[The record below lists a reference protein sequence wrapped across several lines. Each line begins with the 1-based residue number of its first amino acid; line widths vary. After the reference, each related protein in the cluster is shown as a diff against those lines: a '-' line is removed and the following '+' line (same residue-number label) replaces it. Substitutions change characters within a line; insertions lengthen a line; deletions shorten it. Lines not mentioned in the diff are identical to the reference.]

1 MNIPEVRAMVIGL
14 SALINADDTAAIDS
28 TITNHAIPRIRMVLL
43 TATDSAGEH
52 IFWGGNLGD
61 LAQTN
66 ADEAEALVDAVLE
79 EPSVALGLKRIAAAF
94 AANWLLLSQ
103 VGIIESQ
110 QKIAYALEKQAL
122 ADLDRLVKSPIL
134 KNSISSAST
143 KLSASS
149 VSASFVIANDINP
162 STLST
167 SSPTATATT
176 TKTGTQYNGAQLP
189 YPSATKAGKVKLWVN
204 GSSLEIDVNA
214 GDTPA
219 VVATKIKS
227 AFDTAAATIT
237 STNNPFNANL
247 APDEIRQTKGYRYIP
262 YSLPVVGTLPPE
274 NFSYDYDSVKITI
287 LPHNYDFVMDTAV
300 ITIFFQH
307 QDETGAWNPGIKGLI
322 YGVTSGSL
330 GLTFAG
336 PHSIAANLKLGKSV
350 AAVTS
355 ATSSSK
361 VVTSDLL
368 FFTLDPNSV
377 FTATSIED
385 TLVYNVNG
393 VTDYTVTIP
402 ANSTPM
408 DIVELLAQD
417 MATSGQTTALVAAVR
432 PSSEFTV
439 NGSPVSAP
447 GIEPIAFGL
456 GTSVTKLV
464 LTIKKVPAGVIFGV
478 VPPSSLT
485 TANFDNR
492 AKSVSVPVTLAKISG
507 KLADL
512 VNTVP
517 TTVNNKT
524 GGVYL
529 SEYNTAQK
537 PALQQILN
545 MLKFNQDVPGPNNP
559 FNIFPPGPF

>member
-1 MNIPEVRAMVIGL
+1 MVIGL
-14 SALINADDTAAIDS
+14 SALINPDDTSAIDS
-28 TITNHAIPRIRMVLL
+28 TIQKHAIPRIRMILL
-43 TATDSAGEH
+43 SATDGTGEH

-66 ADEAEALVDAVLE
+66 SDAAEALVDAVID
-79 EPSVALGLKRIAAAF
+79 EPSISFGIKRIAAAF

-134 KNSISSAST
+134 KSSISSAST
-143 KLSASS
+143 KLAASN
-149 VSASFVIANDINP
+149 VSASFYIANDLDP
-162 STLST
+162 STQST
-167 SSPTATATT
+167 ITDANAEKTA
-176 TKTGTQYNGAQLP
+176 KQYNGAQLP
-189 YPSATKAGKVKLWVN
+189 YPSADKAGQVKLWVN
-204 GSSLEIDVNA
+204 GSSITLDVNA

-219 VVATKIKS
+219 VVATKIKNK
-227 AFDTAAATIT
+227 FDEAAAAIT
-237 STNNPFNANL
+237 TTPNPFNANL
-247 APDEIRQTKGYRYIP
+247 APDEIRLTTGYRYIP
-262 YSLPVVGTLPPE
+262 YTVPIEGLKPPAT
-274 NFSYDYDSVKITI
+274 FTYDFDSAKLTI
-287 LPHNYDFVMDTAV
+287 LPHDYDFVMDTAV
-300 ITIFFQH
+300 ITIFFSH
-307 QDETGAWNPGIKGLI
+307 KDESGTEKPGIKGLL
-322 YGVTSGSL
+322 YGVSSNSL
-330 GLTFAG
+330 NLTFAG
-336 PHSIAANLKLGKSV
+336 PHSIAANLKLGKSA

-355 ATSSSK
+355 ASSSASK
-361 VVTSDLL
+361 ILTSDLL
-368 FFTLDPNSV
+368 FFTMDSTSI
-377 FTATSIED
+377 FTATSIDD

-393 VTDYTVTIP
+393 VTDYTVKIP
-402 ANSTPM
+402 ANSTAM

-417 MATSGQTTALVAAVR
+417 MGKTGQTTALVAAIR
-432 PSSEFTV
+432 PSTKFTV
-439 NGSPVSAP
+439 NGSPVTAP

-456 GTSVTKLV
+456 GTSITKLV

-478 VPPSSLT
+478 VPPTALT

-545 MLKFNQDVPGPNNP
+545 MLKFNQDVPGPTNP